1 MTLFCFAKIILPFS
15 YIYDIIFIN
24 YQTCA
29 IHVLKLFLAI
39 SRKDLITMLIVFN
52 QMVSLFLLMLTGY
65 LANRFGVIDKTFES
79 KVSRFIVNISL
90 PATILNA
97 VTGSDMPHDQE
108 MLPIFIA
115 AVSIFLVAHVVCHF
129 IQKIIRWNPTYE
141 LMLNYS
147 NLGFMGI
154 PIISTLYGGEYVLH
168 VSIFMMTFNLSL
180 FSYGVYLLS
189 RDASENRSIPAAAA
203 SGKVLSQSPDS
214 ASESGQKTSGFSVKK
229 LLPPGILSAFLAIG
243 IYLLDIR
250 LPQHAVSLFSTV
262 GATTTPL
269 AMIVIGSTL
278 AGVKF
283 STVFTDKELY
293 LFSFLKLLVLPL
305 ITFFVLR
312 FFIKDR
318 TLLAISTILSGCP
331 IAGNVSMLCM
341 EYNRDVT
348 LVSKGICIST
358 LLSMIS
364 IPVVAAL
371 VAVL

>member
-1 MTLFCFAKIILPFS
+1 
-15 YIYDIIFIN
+15 
-24 YQTCA
+24 
-29 IHVLKLFLAI
+29 
-39 SRKDLITMLIVFN
+39 MLIVFN
-52 QMVSLFLLMLTGY
+52 QMISLFLLMLTGY

-189 RDASENRSIPAAAA
+189 RDASENRSISAAAT

-229 LLPPGILSAFLAIG
+229 LLSPGILSAFLAIG

-318 TLLAISTILSGCP
+318 TLLEISTILSGCP

-341 EYNRDVT
+341 EHNRDVT

>member
-1 MTLFCFAKIILPFS
+1 
-15 YIYDIIFIN
+15 
-24 YQTCA
+24 
-29 IHVLKLFLAI
+29 
-39 SRKDLITMLIVFN
+39 MLIVFN
-52 QMVSLFLLMLTGY
+52 QMISLFLLMLTGY

-115 AVSIFLVAHVVCHF
+115 AASIFLVAHVVCHF
-129 IQKIIRWNPTYE
+129 IQKIICWNPTYE

-154 PIISTLYGGEYVLH
+154 PIISTIYGGEYVLH

-189 RDASENRSIPAAAA
+189 RDDAKNRH
-203 SGKVLSQSPDS
+203 
-214 ASESGQKTSGFSVKK
+214 FSVKK
-229 LLPPGILSAFLAIG
+229 LLSPGILSAFLAIG
-243 IYLLDIR
+243 IYLLDIL

-278 AGVKF
+278 AGVRF
-283 STVFTDKELY
+283 STVFTDRELY
-293 LFSFLKLLVLPL
+293 LFSFLKLLVLPV
-305 ITFFVLR
+305 ITFLVLR
-312 FFIKDR
+312 FFIRDR
-318 TLLAISTILSGCP
+318 TLLEISTILSGCP

-348 LVSKGICIST
+348 LVSRGICIST

-364 IPVVAAL
+364 IPIVAAL

>member
-1 MTLFCFAKIILPFS
+1 
-15 YIYDIIFIN
+15 
-24 YQTCA
+24 
-29 IHVLKLFLAI
+29 
-39 SRKDLITMLIVFN
+39 MLIVFN
-52 QMVSLFLLMLTGY
+52 QMISLFLLMLTGY

-189 RDASENRSIPAAAA
+189 RDDAKNRH
-203 SGKVLSQSPDS
+203 
-214 ASESGQKTSGFSVKK
+214 FSVKK
-229 LLPPGILSAFLAIG
+229 LLSPGILSAFLAIG
-243 IYLLDIR
+243 IYLLDIH

-278 AGVKF
+278 AGVRF
-283 STVFTDKELY
+283 STVFTDRDLY
-293 LFSFLKLLVLPL
+293 LFSFLKLLVLPV
-305 ITFFVLR
+305 ITFLVLR
-312 FFIKDR
+312 FFIRDR
-318 TLLAISTILSGCP
+318 TLLEISTILSGCP

-348 LVSKGICIST
+348 LVSRGICIST

-364 IPVVAAL
+364 IPIVAAL

>member
-1 MTLFCFAKIILPFS
+1 
-15 YIYDIIFIN
+15 
-24 YQTCA
+24 
-29 IHVLKLFLAI
+29 
-39 SRKDLITMLIVFN
+39 MLIVFN

-65 LANRFGVIDKTFES
+65 LANRSGVIDKTFES

-97 VTGSDMPHDQE
+97 VTGSDMAHDQE
-108 MLPIFIA
+108 MLPIFVA
-115 AVSIFLVAHVVCHF
+115 AVSIFLVAHVICHF

-154 PIISTLYGGEYVLH
+154 PIISTIYGGEYVLH

-189 RDASENRSIPAAAA
+189 KDDAKNTAAAA
-203 SGKVLSQSPDS
+203 VSEVQAAAPENSGSQKSI
-214 ASESGQKTSGFSVKK
+214 GFSVKK
-229 LLPPGILSAFLAIG
+229 LLSPGILSAFLAIG

-262 GATTTPL
+262 GTTTTPL

-283 STVFTDKELY
+283 STVFTDKGLY
-293 LFSFLKLLVLPL
+293 LFSFLKLLILPM

-318 TLLAISTILSGCP
+318 TLLEISTILSGCP

-364 IPVVAAL
+364 IPIVSAL
-371 VAVL
+371 VAIL

>member
-1 MTLFCFAKIILPFS
+1 
-15 YIYDIIFIN
+15 
-24 YQTCA
+24 
-29 IHVLKLFLAI
+29 
-39 SRKDLITMLIVFN
+39 MLIVFN

-65 LANRFGVIDKTFES
+65 LANRFGVIDKIFES
-79 KVSRFIVNISL
+79 KVSRFIANISL

-97 VTGSDMPHDQE
+97 VTGSDMARDQE
-108 MLPIFIA
+108 ILPIFA
-115 AVSIFLVAHVVCHF
+115 AAISIFLVAHVVCHF
-129 IQKIIRWNPTYE
+129 IQKILRWNPTYE

-154 PIISTLYGGEYVLH
+154 PIISTIYGGEYVLH

-189 RDASENRSIPAAAA
+189 RDDVKDTTTAAVSGTPAAASTENRS
-203 SGKVLSQSPDS
+203 Q
-214 ASESGQKTSGFSVKK
+214 ESSTGFSIKK
-229 LLPPGILSAFLAIG
+229 LLTPGILSAFLAIG

-262 GATTTPL
+262 GATTAPL

-278 AGVKF
+278 AGIKF

-293 LFSFLKLLVLPL
+293 LFSFLKLLVLPI

-318 TLLAISTILSGCP
+318 TLLEISAILSGCP

-364 IPVVAAL
+364 IPIVSAL
-371 VAVL
+371 VAIL

>member
-1 MTLFCFAKIILPFS
+1 
-15 YIYDIIFIN
+15 
-24 YQTCA
+24 
-29 IHVLKLFLAI
+29 
-39 SRKDLITMLIVFN
+39 MLIVFN

-65 LANRFGVIDKTFES
+65 LANRSGVIDKTFES

-97 VTGSDMPHDQE
+97 VTGSDMAHDQE
-108 MLPIFIA
+108 MLPIFVA
-115 AVSIFLVAHVVCHF
+115 AVSIFLVAHVICHF
-129 IQKIIRWNPTYE
+129 IQKTIRWNPTYE

-154 PIISTLYGGEYVLH
+154 PIISTIYGGEYVLH

-189 RDASENRSIPAAAA
+189 KDDA
-203 SGKVLSQSPDS
+203 
-214 ASESGQKTSGFSVKK
+214 
-229 LLPPGILSAFLAIG
+229 PGILSAFLAIG

-250 LPQHAVSLFSTV
+250 LPQHAVSLFSTIGV
-262 GATTTPL
+262 TTTPL

-293 LFSFLKLLVLPL
+293 LFSFLKLLVLPM

-318 TLLAISTILSGCP
+318 TLLEISTILSGCP

-364 IPVVAAL
+364 IPIVSAL
-371 VAVL
+371 VAIL

>member
-1 MTLFCFAKIILPFS
+1 
-15 YIYDIIFIN
+15 
-24 YQTCA
+24 
-29 IHVLKLFLAI
+29 
-39 SRKDLITMLIVFN
+39 MLIVFN

-65 LANRFGVIDKTFES
+65 LANRSGVIDKTFES

-97 VTGSDMPHDQE
+97 VTGSDMAHDPE
-108 MLPIFIA
+108 MLPIFVA

-129 IQKIIRWNPTYE
+129 IQKIICWDPTYE

-189 RDASENRSIPAAAA
+189 RDDAKNRH
-203 SGKVLSQSPDS
+203 
-214 ASESGQKTSGFSVKK
+214 FSVKK
-229 LLPPGILSAFLAIG
+229 LLSPGILSAFLAIG

-250 LPQHAVSLFSTV
+250 LPQHAVSLFSTI

-293 LFSFLKLLVLPL
+293 LFSFLKLLVLPM
-305 ITFFVLR
+305 ITFFILR
-312 FFIKDR
+312 FFIKDH
-318 TLLAISTILSGCP
+318 TLLEISTILSGCP

-364 IPVVAAL
+364 IPIVSAL
-371 VAVL
+371 VAIL

>member
-1 MTLFCFAKIILPFS
+1 MIGYL
-15 YIYDIIFIN
+15 IIFP
-24 YQTCA
+24 YHQTCA

-97 VTGSDMPHDQE
+97 VTGSDMAHDQE
-108 MLPIFIA
+108 MLPIFVA

-147 NLGFMGI
+147 TLGFMGI
-154 PIISTLYGGEYVLH
+154 PIISTIYGGEYVLH

-189 RDASENRSIPAAAA
+189 RDNPKNELAISGSEPPAAKNTAAAA
-203 SGKVLSQSPDS
+203 STENS
-214 ASESGQKTSGFSVKK
+214 ATKSSSGFSVKK
-229 LLPPGILSAFLAIG
+229 LLSPGILSAFLAIG
-243 IYLLDIR
+243 IYLLDIH

-278 AGVKF
+278 AGVRF
-283 STVFTDKELY
+283 STVFTDRELY
-293 LFSFLKLLVLPL
+293 LFSFLKLLVLPV
-305 ITFFVLR
+305 ITFLVLR
-312 FFIKDR
+312 FFIRDR
-318 TLLAISTILSGCP
+318 TLLEISTILSGCP

-348 LVSKGICIST
+348 LVSRGICIST

-364 IPVVAAL
+364 IPIVAAL

>member
-1 MTLFCFAKIILPFS
+1 
-15 YIYDIIFIN
+15 
-24 YQTCA
+24 
-29 IHVLKLFLAI
+29 
-39 SRKDLITMLIVFN
+39 MLIVFN

-65 LANRFGVIDKTFES
+65 LANRSGVIDKTFES

-97 VTGSDMPHDQE
+97 VTGSDMAHNQE
-108 MLPIFIA
+108 MLPIFVA

-154 PIISTLYGGEYVLH
+154 PIISTIYGGEYVLH

-189 RDASENRSIPAAAA
+189 KDDAKNKPTVPASNSERLSAKNTAAAA
-203 SGKVLSQSPDS
+203 VSEVQAAAPENSGSQKS
-214 ASESGQKTSGFSVKK
+214 TGFSVKK
-229 LLPPGILSAFLAIG
+229 LLSPGILSAFLAIG

-262 GATTTPL
+262 GTTTTPL

-293 LFSFLKLLVLPL
+293 LFSFLKLLVLPM
-305 ITFFVLR
+305 ITFFILR

-318 TLLAISTILSGCP
+318 TLLEISTILSGCP

-364 IPVVAAL
+364 IPIVSAL
-371 VAVL
+371 VAIL

>member
-1 MTLFCFAKIILPFS
+1 
-15 YIYDIIFIN
+15 
-24 YQTCA
+24 
-29 IHVLKLFLAI
+29 
-39 SRKDLITMLIVFN
+39 MLIVFN

-65 LANRFGVIDKTFES
+65 LANRSGVIDKTFES

-97 VTGSDMPHDQE
+97 VTGSDMAHDQE
-108 MLPIFIA
+108 MLPIFVA

-154 PIISTLYGGEYVLH
+154 PIISTIYGGEYVLH

-189 RDASENRSIPAAAA
+189 KDDAKNKPTVPASNSERLSAKNTAAAA
-203 SGKVLSQSPDS
+203 VSEVQAAAPKNSDSQKS
-214 ASESGQKTSGFSVKK
+214 TGFSVKK
-229 LLPPGILSAFLAIG
+229 LLSPGILSAFLAIG

-262 GATTTPL
+262 GTTTTPL

-293 LFSFLKLLVLPL
+293 LFSFLKLLVLPM
-305 ITFFVLR
+305 ITFFILR

-318 TLLAISTILSGCP
+318 TLLEISTILSGCP

-364 IPVVAAL
+364 IPIVSAL
-371 VAVL
+371 VAIL

>member
-1 MTLFCFAKIILPFS
+1 
-15 YIYDIIFIN
+15 
-24 YQTCA
+24 
-29 IHVLKLFLAI
+29 
-39 SRKDLITMLIVFN
+39 MLIVFN

-65 LANRFGVIDKTFES
+65 LANRSGVIDKTFES

-97 VTGSDMPHDQE
+97 VTGSDMAHDQE
-108 MLPIFIA
+108 MLPIFVA

-154 PIISTLYGGEYVLH
+154 PIISTIYGGEYVLH

-189 RDASENRSIPAAAA
+189 KDDAKNKPTVPASNSERLSAKNTAAAA
-203 SGKVLSQSPDS
+203 VSEVQAAAPKNSDSQKS
-214 ASESGQKTSGFSVKK
+214 TGFSVKK
-229 LLPPGILSAFLAIG
+229 LLSPGILSAFLAIG

-262 GATTTPL
+262 GTTTTPL

-293 LFSFLKLLVLPL
+293 LFSFLKLLVLPM
-305 ITFFVLR
+305 ITFFILR

-318 TLLAISTILSGCP
+318 TLLEISTILSGCP

-358 LLSMIS
+358 LLSMIL
-364 IPVVAAL
+364 IPIVSAL
-371 VAVL
+371 VAIL

>member
-1 MTLFCFAKIILPFS
+1 
-15 YIYDIIFIN
+15 
-24 YQTCA
+24 
-29 IHVLKLFLAI
+29 
-39 SRKDLITMLIVFN
+39 MLIVFN

-97 VTGSDMPHDQE
+97 VTGSDMAHDQE
-108 MLPIFIA
+108 MLPIFVA

-154 PIISTLYGGEYVLH
+154 PIISTIYGGEYVLH

-189 RDASENRSIPAAAA
+189 RDSAPGTENKA
-203 SGKVLSQSPDS
+203 
-214 ASESGQKTSGFSVKK
+214 SGFSVKK
-229 LLPPGILSAFLAIG
+229 LLSPGILSAFLAIG

-293 LFSFLKLLVLPL
+293 LFSFLKLLVLPV
-305 ITFFVLR
+305 ITFFILR

-318 TLLAISTILSGCP
+318 TLLEISTILSGCP

-364 IPVVAAL
+364 IPIVSAL
-371 VAVL
+371 VAIL

>member
-1 MTLFCFAKIILPFS
+1 
-15 YIYDIIFIN
+15 
-24 YQTCA
+24 
-29 IHVLKLFLAI
+29 
-39 SRKDLITMLIVFN
+39 MLIVFN

-65 LANRFGVIDKTFES
+65 LANRSGVIDKTFES

-97 VTGSDMPHDQE
+97 VTGSDMAHDRE
-108 MLPIFIA
+108 MLPIFVA
-115 AVSIFLVAHVVCHF
+115 AVSIFLVAHVICHF
-129 IQKIIRWNPTYE
+129 IQKTIRWNTTYE

-154 PIISTLYGGEYVLH
+154 PIISTIYGGEYVLH

-189 RDASENRSIPAAAA
+189 KDDAKNTAAAA
-203 SGKVLSQSPDS
+203 VSEVQAAVSEVQAAAPESSGSQKS
-214 ASESGQKTSGFSVKK
+214 SGFNVKR
-229 LLPPGILSAFLAIG
+229 LLSPGILSAFLAIG

-250 LPQHAVSLFSTV
+250 LPQHAVSLFSTIGV
-262 GATTTPL
+262 TTTPL

-293 LFSFLKLLVLPL
+293 LFSFLKLLVLPM

-318 TLLAISTILSGCP
+318 TLLEISTILSGCP

-341 EYNRDVT
+341 EYNQDVT
-348 LVSKGICIST
+348 PVSKGICIST

-364 IPVVAAL
+364 IPIVSAL
-371 VAVL
+371 VAIL

>member
-1 MTLFCFAKIILPFS
+1 
-15 YIYDIIFIN
+15 
-24 YQTCA
+24 
-29 IHVLKLFLAI
+29 
-39 SRKDLITMLIVFN
+39 MLIVFN
-52 QMVSLFLLMLTGY
+52 QMISLFLLMLTGY

-79 KVSRFIVNISL
+79 KVSRFIVNITL

-97 VTGSDMPHDQE
+97 VTGSDMAHDQE

-115 AVSIFLVAHVVCHF
+115 AVSIFLVAHVVCHV

-154 PIISTLYGGEYVLH
+154 PIISTIYGGEYVLH

-189 RDASENRSIPAAAA
+189 RDSAPGS
-203 SGKVLSQSPDS
+203 SGK
-214 ASESGQKTSGFSVKK
+214 ASGFSLKK
-229 LLPPGILSAFLAIG
+229 LLSPGILSAFLAIG

-262 GATTTPL
+262 GASTTPL

-293 LFSFLKLLVLPL
+293 LFSFLKLLVLPV

-312 FFIKDR
+312 LFIKDR
-318 TLLAISTILSGCP
+318 TLLEISTILSGCP

-364 IPVVAAL
+364 IPIVSAL
-371 VAVL
+371 VAIL

>member
-1 MTLFCFAKIILPFS
+1 
-15 YIYDIIFIN
+15 
-24 YQTCA
+24 
-29 IHVLKLFLAI
+29 
-39 SRKDLITMLIVFN
+39 MLIVFN

-65 LANRFGVIDKTFES
+65 LANRSGVIDKTFES

-97 VTGSDMPHDQE
+97 VTGSDMAHDRE
-108 MLPIFIA
+108 MLPIFVA
-115 AVSIFLVAHVVCHF
+115 AVSIFLVAHVICHF
-129 IQKIIRWNPTYE
+129 IQKTIRWNTTYE

-154 PIISTLYGGEYVLH
+154 PIISTIYGGEYVLH

-189 RDASENRSIPAAAA
+189 KDDAKNTAAAA
-203 SGKVLSQSPDS
+203 VSEVQAAVSEVQAAAPESSGSQKS
-214 ASESGQKTSGFSVKK
+214 SGFNVKR
-229 LLPPGILSAFLAIG
+229 LLSPGILSAFLAIG

-250 LPQHAVSLFSTV
+250 LPQHAVSLFSTIGV
-262 GATTTPL
+262 TTTPL

-293 LFSFLKLLVLPL
+293 LFSFLKLLVLPM

-318 TLLAISTILSGCP
+318 TLLEISTILSGCP

-341 EYNRDVT
+341 EYNQDVT

-364 IPVVAAL
+364 IPIVSAL
-371 VAVL
+371 VAIL

>member
-1 MTLFCFAKIILPFS
+1 
-15 YIYDIIFIN
+15 
-24 YQTCA
+24 
-29 IHVLKLFLAI
+29 
-39 SRKDLITMLIVFN
+39 MLIVFN

-97 VTGSDMPHDQE
+97 VTGSDMAHDQE

-154 PIISTLYGGEYVLH
+154 PIISTIYGGEYVLH

-189 RDASENRSIPAAAA
+189 KDDAKSKSGVTASGSEPHSAKSASLTSAAEVSVGASENGSSQKSI
-203 SGKVLSQSPDS
+203 
-214 ASESGQKTSGFSVKK
+214 GFSIKK
-229 LLPPGILSAFLAIG
+229 LLSPGILSAFLAIG

-293 LFSFLKLLVLPL
+293 LFSFLKLLVLPI

-318 TLLAISTILSGCP
+318 TLLEISTILSGCP

-364 IPVVAAL
+364 IPIVSAL
-371 VAVL
+371 VAIL

>member
-1 MTLFCFAKIILPFS
+1 
-15 YIYDIIFIN
+15 
-24 YQTCA
+24 
-29 IHVLKLFLAI
+29 
-39 SRKDLITMLIVFN
+39 MLIVFN
-52 QMVSLFLLMLTGY
+52 QMISLFLLMLTGY

-79 KVSRFIVNISL
+79 KVSRFLVNISL

-97 VTGSDMPHDQE
+97 VTGSDMAHDRE
-108 MLPIFIA
+108 ILPIFIA
-115 AVSIFLVAHVVCHF
+115 AVSIFLIAHVVCHI
-129 IQKIIRWNPTYE
+129 IQKILRWNPTYE

-189 RDASENRSIPAAAA
+189 RDEGAGQLSDSGNLSSNQALTGGAADCSFRSGRFSSVKSAAGEAA
-203 SGKVLSQSPDS
+203 GTGHCDQTPGTRQSG
-214 ASESGQKTSGFSVKK
+214 GFSVKK
-229 LLPPGILSAFLAIG
+229 LLSPGILSAFLAIA
-243 IYLLDIR
+243 IYLLDLR
-250 LPQHAVSLFSTV
+250 LPQHIVSLFSTV

-278 AGVKF
+278 CGVKF

-293 LFSFLKLLVLPL
+293 LFSFLKLLVLPV
-305 ITFFVLR
+305 ITFFILR

-318 TLLAISTILSGCP
+318 TLLEISTILSGCP
-331 IAGNVSMLCM
+331 IAGNVTMLCM

-358 LLSMIS
+358 LLSMVS
-364 IPVVAAL
+364 IPIVSAL

>member
-1 MTLFCFAKIILPFS
+1 
-15 YIYDIIFIN
+15 
-24 YQTCA
+24 
-29 IHVLKLFLAI
+29 
-39 SRKDLITMLIVFN
+39 MLIVFN

-65 LANRFGVIDKTFES
+65 LANRSGVIDKTFES

-97 VTGSDMPHDQE
+97 VTGSDMAHDQE
-108 MLPIFIA
+108 MLPIFVA
-115 AVSIFLVAHVVCHF
+115 AVSIFLVAHVICHF
-129 IQKIIRWNPTYE
+129 IQKTIRWNTTYE

-154 PIISTLYGGEYVLH
+154 PIISTIYGGEYVLH

-189 RDASENRSIPAAAA
+189 RDDAKNRH
-203 SGKVLSQSPDS
+203 
-214 ASESGQKTSGFSVKK
+214 FSVKK
-229 LLPPGILSAFLAIG
+229 LLSPGILSAFLAIG

-250 LPQHAVSLFSTV
+250 LPQHAVSLFSTIGV
-262 GATTTPL
+262 TTTPL

-293 LFSFLKLLVLPL
+293 LFSFLKLLVLPM

-318 TLLAISTILSGCP
+318 TLLEISTILSGCP

-364 IPVVAAL
+364 IPIVSAL
-371 VAVL
+371 VAIL

>member
-1 MTLFCFAKIILPFS
+1 
-15 YIYDIIFIN
+15 
-24 YQTCA
+24 
-29 IHVLKLFLAI
+29 
-39 SRKDLITMLIVFN
+39 MLIVFN
-52 QMVSLFLLMLTGY
+52 QMISLFLLMLTGY

-97 VTGSDMPHDQE
+97 VTGSDMAHDQE

-115 AVSIFLVAHVVCHF
+115 AASIFLVAHVVCHF
-129 IQKIIRWNPTYE
+129 IQKIICWNPTYE

-154 PIISTLYGGEYVLH
+154 PIIST
-168 VSIFMMTFNLSL
+168 IFMMTFNLSL

-189 RDASENRSIPAAAA
+189 RDDAKNRH
-203 SGKVLSQSPDS
+203 
-214 ASESGQKTSGFSVKK
+214 FSVKK
-229 LLPPGILSAFLAIG
+229 LLSPGILSAFLAIG
-243 IYLLDIR
+243 IYLLDIH

-278 AGVKF
+278 AGVRF
-283 STVFTDKELY
+283 STVFTDRELY
-293 LFSFLKLLVLPL
+293 LFSFLKLLVLPV
-305 ITFFVLR
+305 ITFLVLR
-312 FFIKDR
+312 FFIRDR
-318 TLLAISTILSGCP
+318 TLLEISTILAGCP

-348 LVSKGICIST
+348 LVSRGICIST

-364 IPVVAAL
+364 IPIVAAL